1 MAVNLIAA
9 APLFLTGHIKIARC
23 PMAWVKPTAYVV
35 VEAKALSKTYR
46 ILTSPLIFSRISSFT
61 GVAVSGMGCLRQCVS

>member
-1 MAVNLIAA
+1 
-9 APLFLTGHIKIARC
+9 
-23 PMAWVKPTAYVV
+23 MAWVKPTAYVV

-61 GVAVSGMGCLRQCVS
+61 GVAVSGMGCRRQCVS